1 MIKKLRRLINITLN
15 KKIKK
20 YNFLHLLRIQ
30 LDRCKKWLIANSSE
44 IICAVISGLIVGI
57 VMYIS
62 SNFILNRENNR
73 KKLIQYNNEIKKI
86 NKIMVGISENYVKA
100 NFGEPVID
108 YMDKNKMD
116 VEYYIKRGKI
126 IKIVYKDGKVVAYF
140 ITITDEND
148 KYLMDKQGW
157 ENNSIGQSTFSD
169 IIGNN
174 CFISRMDVGIAGA
187 GHYFFYN
194 ELFESGSMFGGDY
207 QVIGFEQYGA
217 SFTKRS
223 GDIVDK
229 AERLYQDMAS
239 NDKKYNT
246 FKIRDTKMTNSIFK
260 KLKKERKECYPN
272 TFGEIDGEYV
282 DSITVCDI
290 NENWNN
296 IIRILH
302 NCKE

>member
-1 MIKKLRRLINITLN
+1 
-15 KKIKK
+15 
-20 YNFLHLLRIQ
+20 
-30 LDRCKKWLIANSSE
+30 
-44 IICAVISGLIVGI
+44 
-57 VMYIS
+57 
-62 SNFILNRENNR
+62 
-73 KKLIQYNNEIKKI
+73 
-86 NKIMVGISENYVKA
+86 
-100 NFGEPVID
+100 
-108 YMDKNKMD
+108 
-116 VEYYIKRGKI
+116 
-126 IKIVYKDGKVVAYF
+126 
-140 ITITDEND
+140 
-148 KYLMDKQGW
+148 
-157 ENNSIGQSTFSD
+157 
-169 IIGNN
+169 
-174 CFISRMDVGIAGA
+174 
-187 GHYFFYN
+187 
-194 ELFESGSMFGGDY
+194 MFGGDY